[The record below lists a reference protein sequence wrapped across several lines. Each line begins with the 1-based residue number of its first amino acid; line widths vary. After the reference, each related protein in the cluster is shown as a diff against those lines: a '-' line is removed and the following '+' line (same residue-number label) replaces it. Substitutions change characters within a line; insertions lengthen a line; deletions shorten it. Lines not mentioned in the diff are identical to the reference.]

1 MSYFTYDKAVVE
13 KAQETIDTM
22 VIPQGAL
29 GKMEEQLIKLYKAWN
44 QLHQEIKAKH
54 YIFAA
59 SNGVAKTGVVSYPSN
74 ISYWQAQLMV
84 EGKATISRFCQTNAI
99 PYQVV
104 DVGIDSKKAVGLD
117 YKVARGTANFLEE
130 PAMTRDEFEKA
141 VAAGRACVQQ
151 AKADGYNLLS
161 FGEMG
166 IGNTTTSS
174 AVLSFI
180 TDAKAE
186 DIVGYGANK
195 RSPEVIAR
203 KIEALRYAHEMY
215 GKGIQNVEEAFICV
229 GGFDLAALYG
239 AMRACADSR
248 LPFVIDGFI
257 TAVAFAAAVQ
267 MDERVAHMA
276 FPSHW
281 SREPGMKAA
290 LALGYIEE
298 HDVLLRLDLAL
309 GEGTG
314 AVFEVVLLRSFVD
327 AMWQEARMGE
337 LIEALS
343 DTDV

>member
-1 MSYFTYDKAVVE
+1 MC
-13 KAQETIDTM
+13 
-22 VIPQGAL
+22 
-29 GKMEEQLIKLYKAWN
+29 W
-44 QLHQEIKAKH
+44 
-54 YIFAA
+54 
-59 SNGVAKTGVVSYPSN
+59 
-74 ISYWQAQLMV
+74 
-84 EGKATISRFCQTNAI
+84 
-99 PYQVV
+99 
-104 DVGIDSKKAVGLD
+104 
-117 YKVARGTANFLEE
+117 
-130 PAMTRDEFEKA
+130 
-141 VAAGRACVQQ
+141 
-151 AKADGYNLLS
+151 
-161 FGEMG
+161 
-166 IGNTTTSS
+166 
-174 AVLSFI
+174 
-180 TDAKAE
+180 
-186 DIVGYGANK
+186 
-195 RSPEVIAR
+195 
-203 KIEALRYAHEMY
+203 
-215 GKGIQNVEEAFICV
+215 
-229 GGFDLAALYG
+229 GFDLAALYG

-290 LALGYIEE
+290 LALGHIEE